1 MKLHFLSGL
10 PRSGSTLLTSILY
23 QNPTIHTEGV
33 SGLCDLMWSAQRSL
47 DNQATYA
54 NRRRDHADRMIRSLP
69 SMYYSEIDRPIV
81 IDKCRAWMLPL
92 NLEMIERHISKDPK
106 IICCVRDVG
115 EIIRSF
121 DRLFDLNGLDVED
134 RLPFM
139 SELDMSLVGLDHVI
153 RCDDQDR
160 FLMVEYDRLVDST
173 SAVLDEI
180 YEFLEIPGFEHDLSS
195 IRNENPE
202 DDSVYGLEGMH
213 EVRPSI
219 SRRN

>member
-1 MKLHFLSGL
+1 
-10 PRSGSTLLTSILY
+10 
-23 QNPTIHTEGV
+23 
-33 SGLCDLMWSAQRSL
+33 
-47 DNQATYA
+47 
-54 NRRRDHADRMIRSLP
+54 
-69 SMYYSEIDRPIV
+69 MYYSEIDRPIV

-92 NLEMIERHISKDPK
+92 NLEMIDRHVSKDPK

-121 DRLFDLNGLDVED
+121 DRLFDLNELDVEA
-134 RLPFM
+134 RIPFM
-139 SELDMSLVGLDHVI
+139 SELDMALVGLDHVI
-153 RCDDQDR
+153 RCDDQKR

-173 SAVLDEI
+173 SDVLADI
-180 YEFLEIPGFEHDLSS
+180 YSFLEIPEFEHDLSS
-195 IRNENPE
+195 ITNENPE